1 MKPAS
6 SRFPAGRMRVLFC
19 PEYFAAAGAEPVDFR
34 IYFVYTFAQKA
45 ALTRRQTTM
54 ASNFEF
60 YSPTRVIFGKGTEQ
74 RVGALVREYGG
85 TRVLIVYGGK
95 SAVRSGVLNR
105 AEKSLAEAGIS
116 SWTLGG
122 VVPNPHLDKVYEGI
136 RIGKENSIDFLLAV
150 GGGSVMDAAKAIA
163 VVASNGGDYWDYIPC
178 GTGKGKAVAET
189 PLPIVAITTTAGTGS
204 ETDAGCVI
212 TNAETHEKT
221 GFVHPGLFPVLAV
234 VDPEL
239 MLTVPP
245 KFTAFQ
251 GFDALFHS
259 TEAYISNAANLMSD
273 MYVLNAIENVARYL
287 PRAVA
292 DGSDLEARTRVA
304 WGNTLSGSVMCVGR
318 CTSEHSLE
326 HAMSAYHQELPH
338 GAGLIMIS
346 KAYYAHFIERHVC
359 DERFVA
365 MARALGVEDARE
377 PMDFIRALEALQRA
391 CGVADLRMS
400 DYGISPD
407 EFPAMVRNARET
419 MGFLFPFDREPLSDE
434 ECEAIY
440 RASYR

>member
-1 MKPAS
+1 MSWIKT
-6 SRFPAGRMRVLFC
+6 AGRFLEMLTQYNLKMPHAVYGGENAMDNITAIIKARGAKKVAMFTDKGIEGAGLFAL
-19 PEYFAAAGAEPVDFR
+19 PENAVKAAGAEYYVLDDLPPEPSYMAVQKLVDQF
-34 IYFVYTFAQKA
+34 KA
-45 ALTRRQTTM
+45 
-54 ASNFEF
+54 S
-60 YSPTRVIFGKGTEQ
+60 
-74 RVGALVREYGG
+74 GAD
-85 TRVLIVYGGK
+85 LIV
-95 SAVRSGVLNR
+95 AC
-105 AEKSLAEAGIS
+105 
-116 SWTLGG
+116 
-122 VVPNPHLDKVYEGI
+122 
-136 RIGKENSIDFLLAV
+136 

-234 VDPEL
+234 IDPEL